1 MKIAAAT
8 DYIGSTG
15 YPERPLRLLA
25 EAGFTHLHWCHQW
38 CTDFL
43 YSQHEINAYKK
54 MLKNFG
60 LTLLDI
66 HGSQGQEKCWYSG
79 LEYQRKAGVELVINR
94 IEMMTELEA
103 ETVII
108 EGVADCAFVENGEL
122 VIVDFK
128 TDRASDESVL
138 VEHYKEQLSIYRRC
152 LSEVLGLSVKQT
164 VIYSFSLG
172 KTIEIIQE

>member
-15 YPERPLRLLA
+15 CPERPLRLLA

-66 HGSQGQEKCWYSG
+66 HGSQGQEKCWYSE
-79 LEYQRKAGVELVINR
+79 LEYQRKAGKRISVIKNTYFSERFGSTVVNPLLRANR
-94 IEMMTELEA
+94 KLWKILL
-103 ETVII
+103 
-108 EGVADCAFVENGEL
+108 GEINKKHAKIDAL
-122 VIVDFK
+122 GIDKK
-128 TDRASDESVL
+128 TFIGD
-138 VEHYKEQLSIYRRC
+138 YEQWLQKKHRRR
-152 LSEVLGLSVKQT
+152 T
-164 VIYSFSLG
+164 
-172 KTIEIIQE
+172 